1 MKTCSI
7 IYNPNSSGVK
17 DTKVIEQFKEILSSK
32 FDVIKTY
39 DSAGIGEGIKSVKK
53 ANEDSD
59 LIISLGGDGTFNEII
74 KGICEVEQKSVISHI
89 PMGTMN
95 DLGRTF
101 NLSSNPIESLQ
112 SILDGKETKIDVLT
126 INDIPFG
133 YVAAFGYLTCIA
145 SDTPEPLKKAIRK
158 SAYFL
163 YGGTQALKKPEVY
176 NIEYEIDGK
185 QYKTEC
191 ILGAISNSKGFAGF
205 EMYKDFKLNDGKF
218 EVLFVPNISKME
230 MIKILTEMA
239 LYKKSLI
246 DNEQIIH
253 HQVSNIKI
261 HFDKSPV
268 DNWNLDGDNQIIPN
282 DVEIKVGK
290 KVKMLLPKKTVEEN
304 C

>member
-17 DTKVIEQFKEILSSK
+17 DTKIIEQFKEILKDK

-95 DLGRTF
+95 DLGKTF
-101 NLSSNPIESLQ
+101 NLSSNPIEALE

-185 QYKTEC
+185 EFKTEC

-218 EVLFVPNISKME
+218 EVLFVPNISKIE

-268 DNWNLDGDNQIIPN
+268 DNWNLDGDNQKIPN

>member
-17 DTKVIEQFKEILSSK
+17 DTKIIEQFKEILSSK

-39 DSAGIGEGIKSVKK
+39 DSNGIGEGIKSVKK

-101 NLSSNPIESLQ
+101 NLSSNPIEALKSV
-112 SILDGKETKIDVLT
+112 LDGKETKIDVLT

-218 EVLFVPNISKME
+218 EVLFVPNISKIE

-261 HFDKSPV
+261 HFDKTPV
-268 DNWNLDGDNQIIPN
+268 DNWNLDGDSQVMPN

-290 KVKMLLPKKTVEEN
+290 KVKMLLPTKTVEEN